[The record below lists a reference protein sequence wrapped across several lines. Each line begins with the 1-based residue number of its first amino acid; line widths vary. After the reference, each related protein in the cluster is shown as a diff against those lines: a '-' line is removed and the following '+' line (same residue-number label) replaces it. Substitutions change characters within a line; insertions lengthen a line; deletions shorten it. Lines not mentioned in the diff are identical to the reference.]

1 MEDFK
6 IKRCL
11 SIKGDNFLL
20 QVLFDW
26 VPWNQSQII
35 PMVEKEAQVFLTN
48 HTTLRNWSNLYLV
61 WLSKESYIM
70 LMIEFIF
77 LLDFNEC
84 QLNNA
89 GCEHICANSEGSYN
103 CDCRKGFKL
112 KDDKFGCE
120 GKFGIRSLFAWEKNQ
135 TNDSVNDKHYVLI
148 SDGWV
153 GRKLEW
159 VEGMLLSSFFFSF
172 FFFFFKFK
180 GALEPK
186 REACL
191 KLMADMNY
199 C

>member
-6 IKRCL
+6 VKRCL
-11 SIKGDNFLL
+11 SVKGDNFLL

-26 VPWNQSQII
+26 APWNQSQII

-48 HTTLRNWSNLYLV
+48 HTTLLNWSNLYLV
-61 WLSKESYIM
+61 WLSKENCVM

-120 GKFGIRSLFAWEKNQ
+120 GKFGIRSLFAWEKK
-135 TNDSVNDKHYVLI
+135 TNRNTL
-148 SDGWV
+148 
-153 GRKLEW
+153 
-159 VEGMLLSSFFFSF
+159 MLLALSKTIRLMISIMYWSVMGGLGESWNESKVCFFLLFVF
-172 FFFFFKFK
+172 FFF
-180 GALEPK
+180 
-186 REACL
+186 
-191 KLMADMNY
+191 
-199 C
+199 

>member
-112 KDDKFGCE
+112 RDDKFGCE

-135 TNDSVNDKHYVLI
+135 TNDSVNDSIMYWSVMGGLDESWNESKVCFF
-148 SDGWV
+148 
-153 GRKLEW
+153 
-159 VEGMLLSSFFFSF
+159 LLSSFRF
-172 FFFFFKFK
+172 FFFFS
-180 GALEPK
+180 LK
-186 REACL
+186 RHL
-191 KLMADMNY
+191 NPSVKRV
-199 C
+199 

>member
-159 VEGMLLSSFFFSF
+159 VEGMLLSSFRF
-172 FFFFFKFK
+172 FFFFFS
-180 GALEPK
+180 LK
-186 REACL
+186 RHL
-191 KLMADMNY
+191 NPSVKRV
-199 C
+199 

>member
-1 MEDFK
+1 
-6 IKRCL
+6 
-11 SIKGDNFLL
+11 
-20 QVLFDW
+20 
-26 VPWNQSQII
+26 
-35 PMVEKEAQVFLTN
+35 
-48 HTTLRNWSNLYLV
+48 
-61 WLSKESYIM
+61 M

-77 LLDFNEC
+77 LSDFNEC

-153 GRKLEW
+153 ERKLE
-159 VEGMLLSSFFFSF
+159 
-172 FFFFFKFK
+172 
-180 GALEPK
+180 
-186 REACL
+186 
-191 KLMADMNY
+191 
-199 C
+199 